1 MFCPSC
7 GAESPIELNYCNR
20 CGANLTSALQTPEVT
35 PLSVTKPV
43 LIIGAVLLFITL
55 GGFVGVL
62 SAALEV
68 VKRAGGGDL
77 SLAIVSFGMITIL
90 TIDVLLFILLWKL
103 INAALSSH
111 QTAKRKRIVPPKD
124 QVRIDRPTTAQLE
137 PAPSV
142 TENTTRFFEP
152 VYREARR
159 SEPAEEKK
167 R

>member
-20 CGANLTSALQTPEVT
+20 CGANLTSALQAEVT
-35 PLSVTKPV
+35 PVSVTKPV

-68 VKRAGGGDL
+68 ATRAGGGDL

-103 INAALSSH
+103 INATLSSH
-111 QTAKRKRIVPPKD
+111 KNPRDKRTTSSKDPVPFA
-124 QVRIDRPTTAQLE
+124 RPTTAQLE

-152 VYREARR
+152 VYRESHP
-159 SEPAEEKK
+159 SEAWDEKK
-167 R
+167 S